1 MSTRQILFALL
12 ACVAF
17 GYAGILSPARPEVI
31 ACEGKSLYDPCKV
44 TLAGVEVDGTCEVTL
59 WRVG

>member
-1 MSTRQILFALL
+1 LFALL
-12 ACVAF
+12 VCITFA
-17 GYAGILSPARPEVI
+17 YAGILSPVRPEVI

-59 WRVG
+59 WGVG